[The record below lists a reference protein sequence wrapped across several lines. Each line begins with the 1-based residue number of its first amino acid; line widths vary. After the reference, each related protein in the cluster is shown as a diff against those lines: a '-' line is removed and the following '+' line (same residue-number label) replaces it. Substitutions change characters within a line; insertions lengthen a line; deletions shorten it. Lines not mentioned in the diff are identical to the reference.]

1 LYSRKKQGGLLF
13 CYQEVFDFFVSL
25 LQTILSVEKED
36 GSLTPDIVNSRVF
49 GDILMF
55 MWDDLVAAEVTAE
68 QCVRL
73 FTEIVNV
80 TECPKPV
87 VDGTHAFICLVVANC
102 SRVTYG
108 DSEFYGIGFKY
119 NGNPQAA
126 HRMAPNA
133 NFAHGVYNFLSN
145 EQTANSDIGTPEL
158 VLSAWQHLCLTVT
171 LPTIPQR
178 VIAMAAE
185 FCSTRF
191 NGRSVHTTSDLPN
204 GTHRWAEGEPSGA
217 KHPGTGGPSPD

>member
-1 LYSRKKQGGLLF
+1 
-13 CYQEVFDFFVSL
+13 VFDFFVSL

-126 HRMAPNA
+126 HRW
-133 NFAHGVYNFLSN
+133 LRTLTS
-145 EQTANSDIGTPEL
+145 
-158 VLSAWQHLCLTVT
+158 LTVCT
-171 LPTIPQR
+171 TFLVTSRLPTQIL
-178 VIAMAAE
+178 
-185 FCSTRF
+185 
-191 NGRSVHTTSDLPN
+191 GRLN
-204 GTHRWAEGEPSGA
+204 WF
-217 KHPGTGGPSPD
+217 